1 MVVIKPRHYRKKLK
15 DVLNEICIWKNSRN
29 KAIHEMAKEI
39 NHSFA
44 DNYNALEEVAD
55 EGYTLFRELDNA
67 IREHRKQST
76 NIKQQ

>member
-1 MVVIKPRHYRKKLK
+1 
-15 DVLNEICIWKNSRN
+15 
-29 KAIHEMAKEI
+29 MAKEI

-44 DNYNALEEVAD
+44 DNYNALEEIAD